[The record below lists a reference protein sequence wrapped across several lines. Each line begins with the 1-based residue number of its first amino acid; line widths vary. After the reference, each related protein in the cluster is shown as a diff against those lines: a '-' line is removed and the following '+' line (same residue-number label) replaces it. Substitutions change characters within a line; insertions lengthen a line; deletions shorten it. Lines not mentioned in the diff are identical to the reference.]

1 MTICFSMRILI
12 GRLGSTK
19 EGVGETS
26 GQAPDR
32 GFEEFAPRT
41 SFRQKKQVFMVRC
54 GSRGPQ
60 LHRPSRP
67 SVKSVPD
74 VFADALVPG
83 TLVPGTPSFS
93 ERPVPG
99 TRSFPPARGG
109 RSLYGRR
116 QEASDHGSVFFP
128 SRRCGVAEVV
138 C

>member
-41 SFRQKKQVFMVRC
+41 SFRQKKQVFLVRC

-83 TLVPGTPSFS
+83 TLVPGTPRSRNALVS
-93 ERPVPG
+93 PG
-99 TRSFPPARGG
+99 PRQADPSTGDGKKPPIMAVYFFLPGG
-109 RSLYGRR
+109 VGLRKWF
-116 QEASDHGSVFFP
+116 AI
-128 SRRCGVAEVV
+128 AM
-138 C
+138 

>member
-1 MTICFSMRILI
+1 MRILV

-32 GFEEFAPRT
+32 GFEEFAPRK
-41 SFRQKKQVFMVRC
+41 SFRQKKQVFLVRC

-83 TLVPGTPSFS
+83 TPSFPGCRLS
-93 ERPVPG
+93 PIPQRATGKKPSIIPVHSFHYSRPCG
-99 TRSFPPARGG
+99 AAR
-109 RSLYGRR
+109 
-116 QEASDHGSVFFP
+116 
-128 SRRCGVAEVV
+128 VV
-138 C
+138 LFAIAIWMIG